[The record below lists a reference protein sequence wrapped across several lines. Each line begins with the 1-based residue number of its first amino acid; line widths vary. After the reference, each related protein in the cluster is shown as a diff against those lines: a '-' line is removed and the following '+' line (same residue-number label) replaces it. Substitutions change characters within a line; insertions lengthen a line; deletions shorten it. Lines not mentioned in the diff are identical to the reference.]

1 MIATHFAPISSI
13 AASTRGASDPQ
24 EAAFRERSAIMTMS
38 SAAKTRLP
46 GLCPRSGMIG
56 KVADVVR
63 EWRDG
68 NRKRRHGFR
77 LDDQTI
83 RDIGLTRLEVT
94 YREATMSLY
103 KRAAHPWS

>member
-1 MIATHFAPISSI
+1 MLCGMRYCTIAKSTIRVTDVARRVSI
-13 AASTRGASDPQ
+13 VSGTRH
-24 EAAFRERSAIMTMS
+24 
-38 SAAKTRLP
+38 
-46 GLCPRSGMIG
+46 
-56 KVADVVR
+56 VVR